1 MPKVPTAP
9 LPELTVRGTKRK
21 NRLYCPEENI
31 QRGIQLVREGVF
43 VLRAARI
50 SNCPDKRLIARVN
63 ELRARGELD
72 IYWGKNAPG
81 YLKNAEKDKAE
92 QDGAGTSGDAN
103 LDQNEGDSE
112 STSSDLTKSGKKKKR
127 YLKKYNYTP
136 ETAFAAASA
145 IKEGLYTLNAAK
157 NVFGVPRHILEKAL
171 LGEDIN
177 GVKKD
182 VAKVHVQC
190 EEKIMGKILKEVS
203 TRGGTQR
210 GNLGTGGAGHVRL
223 NLDFQ
228 QNFP

>member
-1 MPKVPTAP
+1 MILYFSPDERLKNKTPKMPKVPTAP

-31 QRGIQLVREGVF
+31 QRGLQLVREGVY

-50 SNCPDKRLIARVN
+50 SNTPDKRLIARVN

-81 YLKNAEKDKAE
+81 YLKKFEKEKD
-92 QDGAGTSGDAN
+92 QQGGAVSDEGTSGDAN
-103 LDQNEGDSE
+103 LGQNEEVSE
-112 STSSDLTKSGKKKKR
+112 ATSSDLTKSGKKKKR
-127 YLKKYNYTP
+127 KLKTYNYTP

-145 IKEGLYTLNAAK
+145 VKEGLYTLNAAK
-157 NVFGVPRHILEKAL
+157 NVFGVPRHILKKAL

-177 GVKKD
+177 GVKKE
-182 VAKVHVQC
+182 VAKVHVKC

-203 TRGGTQR
+203 TR
-210 GNLGTGGAGHVRL
+210 
-223 NLDFQ
+223 
-228 QNFP
+228 